1 MEIERKYLID
11 IKPENLETYSCI
23 DIEQSYLCTEPVLRI
38 RRENEEYI
46 FTYKSKGFLMRE
58 EHNLPLT
65 KEAYLQLKAKIEG
78 RIIKKK
84 RYLIPLDN
92 ELVAEVDIFEGD
104 LAPLTLV
111 EVEFTDE
118 KSANSFIA
126 PKWFGKEV
134 TNEDT
139 YQNSVLSG
147 VKNFNKGRIRY

>member
-1 MEIERKYLID
+1 MEIERKFLID
-11 IKPENLETYSCI
+11 IKPENLEIYPCI
-23 DIEQSYLCTEPVLRI
+23 EIEQSYLCAEPVLRI

-46 FTYKSKGFLMRE
+46 FTYKSKGLLVRE
-58 EHNLPLT
+58 EYNLPLT
-65 KEAYLQLKAKIEG
+65 KEAYLKLKTKTEG

-92 ELVAEVDIFEGD
+92 ELVAEVDIFAGD

-111 EVEFTDE
+111 EVEFIDE

-139 YQNSVLSG
+139 YQNSVLSS
-147 VKNFNKGRIRY
+147 VSDLSFLES